1 MISLF
6 FSIFIIAGFS
16 IIFRGDKRLKVINE
30 MKIWPKTVGTVI
42 SFSFHEDIVSEYDDT
57 TTYVPVIKYS
67 YTVNKD
73 IYTSTRLSFTYNSDI
88 IPNTSKDAFTTLAD
102 KYKEGQSVDVYYNPN
117 KVSYSVLFT
126 DTPDESVN
134 FIKGYMMFGYIVM
147 FISTYLTVTSL
158 VFSIK

>member
-73 IYTSTRLSFTYNSDI
+73 IYTSTRLSFTYNIDI